1 MLFKC
6 FLLLVDLSVF
16 YCVWFNFK
24 IEWKKR
30 ISLTKTNIVP
40 WFIYLISL
48 PCFVTKKWF
57 QFDDSRLINR
67 SLNLFLLILVMNW
80 KFGCWLPQLMRNCF
94 QRSIGWRPQHIFF
107 RGLETP
113 EKTKIKIPGC
123 FLRLKIQW
131 ELKKSEKMVPCKKNC
146 SCDRHHQSQ
155 LSLQISSFL
164 RVGISQNDRMTPES
178 LAEFH

>member
-1 MLFKC
+1 MTLIWIGVALKNQNFKFSCLSSVFC
-6 FLLLVDLSVF
+6 FLWTSVF
-16 YCVWFNFK
+16 FIVSDSTSRSS
-24 IEWKKR
+24 EKKR
-30 ISLTKTNIVP
+30 ISLTKTNIVS

-67 SLNLFLLILVMNW
+67 SLNLFLLILAMNW

-113 EKTKIKIPGC
+113 EKTLKYR
-123 FLRLKIQW
+123 FLD
-131 ELKKSEKMVPCKKNC
+131 VF
-146 SCDRHHQSQ
+146 CD
-155 LSLQISSFL
+155 
-164 RVGISQNDRMTPES
+164 
-178 LAEFH
+178 